1 MDQNT
6 KSELDLVVI
15 CAAIIDWLK
24 GMYRSIVHFFVV
36 LVRLAWKKKFI
47 MAVSAIL
54 GIIAGYS
61 FVAYENYEYKIEAEA
76 QLRTNTTDA
85 VTVFEVLTSLDN
97 QCISKRYDQLALA
110 LNIPEDSAEMI
121 KRIEPLY
128 WIDSRH
134 DGYATCV
141 DKTKSYLKDTSV
153 VRMNDRLQIK
163 VTTSDLSMLPKLSLI
178 LRDYIS
184 RNERIKHRHEL
195 KLASDKMFADKYS
208 QEVLMLDSLRNIEYF
223 GAMSSQNKV
232 QIDGPMIVSNK
243 DKQLYHEQIMT
254 LQGYKQDFINSMIR
268 NAYCVEFVNEFV
280 MTKLSPRWLKVPLVG
295 AFAFMF
301 IALIGCY
308 ISLRKRRIKA
318 FLEKEE

>member
-15 CAAIIDWLK
+15 CAAVIGWMKDV
-24 GMYRSIVHFFVV
+24 YRSIVHFFVV
-36 LVRLAWKKKFI
+36 LVRLAWKKKLI
-47 MAVSAIL
+47 MALSAVL
-54 GIIAGYS
+54 GIVAGYS
-61 FVAYENYEYKIEAEA
+61 FVAYENYDYKIEAEA

-85 VTVFEVLTSLDN
+85 VTVYEVLTALDN
-97 QCISKRYDQLALA
+97 QCISKRYDQLAMV

-121 KRIEPLY
+121 KRVEPFY

-134 DGYATCV
+134 DGNATCI

-163 VTTSDLSMLPKLSLI
+163 VTTSDLSMLPKLSII
-178 LRDYIS
+178 LRNYIS
-184 RNERIKHRHEL
+184 GNERIKHRHEL
-195 KLASDKMFADKYS
+195 RLQSDKMFADKYS
-208 QEVLMLDSLRNIEYF
+208 QEVVILDSLRNIEYF
-223 GAMSSQNKV
+223 GAMSTQNKV

-268 NAYCVEFVNEFV
+268 NEYCVEFVNDFV
-280 MTKLSPRWLKVPLVG
+280 MTKLSPRWLKVPVVG
-295 AFAFMF
+295 ALAFMF
-301 IALIGCY
+301 LALIGLY

-318 FLEKEE
+318 FLEKE